1 MTSALADDWRDV
13 PPPVVSHPRD
23 ALTLGRW
30 PWDTAPQPAPVAPV
44 AASVCLTPGCG
55 EPADSDTRR
64 TYGAMRGR
72 CVACAT
78 RGKNALRRG
87 RVTRREV
94 AAYVDRGPRTPG
106 RPRGAR

>member
-13 PPPVVSHPRD
+13 PPPVVSHKHD
-23 ALTLGRW
+23 AYERKLM
-30 PWDTAPQPAPVAPV
+30 PWDRAPQPAPVAPV

-55 EPADSDTRR
+55 EPADNGPRAT
-64 TYGAMRGR
+64 GPMRGR
-72 CVACAT
+72 CLACAT
-78 RGKNALRRG
+78 RGRNALSRG
-87 RVTRREV
+87 RATRATV